1 MKKVLELSHH
11 QMKEVKGGGGPGQ
24 MGDGVRPSKHCF
36 VDGEVIFETICTI
49 DEQCQTLYGANAK
62 CY

>member
-1 MKKVLELSHH
+1 
-11 QMKEVKGGGGPGQ
+11 MKEVKGGGGPGQ